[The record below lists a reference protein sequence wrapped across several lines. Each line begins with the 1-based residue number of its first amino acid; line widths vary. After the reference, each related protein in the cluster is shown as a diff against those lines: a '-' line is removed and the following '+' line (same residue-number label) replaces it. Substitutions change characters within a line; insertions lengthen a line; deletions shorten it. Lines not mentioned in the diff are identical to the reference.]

1 MKWIKYF
8 INEDKQ
14 NPKEIAD
21 KYFKDIPTDILSK
34 FVEADPTSIIKN
46 NKVKKIGSYVKFL
59 VKIYRNKSLLLE
71 DLPRAKQYLT
81 IYNNNKSNLK
91 DKDIL
96 KFNSLSDLGKAVR
109 QYLDIE
115 SGELTPFL
123 KELPENSY
131 KLLFEND
138 NWRVYKPLTEQA
150 AAVLGIGTSWCTS
163 WGKYAVEKN
172 KQSLTSQ
179 FYKYKNNLLVFV
191 DNNID
196 KSEWQLDLNTKQFND
211 KWDKNRFDNAL
222 PELLDNN
229 IDLCYVIFPYLKDLE
244 NTDNL
249 SSASKYLYLY
259 PEKIHNIVKEKISS
273 TLPIN
278 IFKKF
283 SVIWNSESSD
293 EDKSLNLLR
302 LLNISNIIKDE
313 FEDEAA
319 AFVEFYK
326 KSDHIEFKYKLLKK
340 QLRNCYQLQDYLNYC
355 NNPMWNDTLW
365 ESSDINISDI
375 ITEKELFGKGLFDD
389 LKNINL
395 EWINTYDKLKKYL
408 TEEQYKKL
416 INICYDKYMEEY
428 NSKIEDFAKSIG
440 NKVTNII
447 ENSTNYHSTY
457 SNLYINEDI
466 FLNSLL
472 ALYIYKSQRV
482 NESDVNLEDVIDY
495 IFNDNDIPSDNDSFT
510 DTVYKDFEFD
520 NTEVLHET
528 QVSAYDLIVDRKDE
542 LTELNKTDEER
553 ESEKQEELRKI
564 EELKQ
569 KTLKEFEISL
579 NKLGFKNWHLE
590 TDDYII
596 DIDKNKFNPSLDY
609 SYGSFWAK
617 VVYKNNNEIRE
628 GFVSDYYLNNV
639 IAKELDKKIITE
651 YYVFRQK
658 LWIK

>member
-1 MKWIKYF
+1 MKWLKYF
-8 INEDKQ
+8 KINEDQQ

-21 KYFKDIPTDILSK
+21 KYYKDIPTDILSK
-34 FVEADPTSIIKN
+34 FVEADPTSVIKDG
-46 NKVKKIGSYVKFL
+46 KVKKIGSYVKFL
-59 VKIYRNKSLLLE
+59 AKIYRNKSLLLE

-81 IYNNNKSNLK
+81 IYHNNKANLK

-96 KFNSLSDLGKAVR
+96 KFDSLSDLAKAVR

-123 KELPENSY
+123 KQLPENSY
-131 KLLFEND
+131 KLLFENND
-138 NWRVYKPLTEQA
+138 WRVYKPLTEQA

-163 WGKYAVEKN
+163 WGKYAVEKD

-191 DNNID
+191 NNNID
-196 KSEWQLDLNTKQFND
+196 KPEWQLHLETKQFND
-211 KWDKNRFDNAL
+211 KWDKNRFNNAL
-222 PELLDNN
+222 PELLENN
-229 IDLCYVIFPYLKDLE
+229 IDLCYAIFPYLKDLE
-244 NTDNL
+244 NFENL
-249 SSASKYLYLY
+249 SSATKYLYLY
-259 PEKIHNIVKEKISS
+259 PDTIHNIVKEKISS

-283 SVIWNSESSD
+283 SVMWNIESSD

-313 FEDEAA
+313 FEDEAS

-340 QLRNCYQLQDYLNYC
+340 QLKNYYELEGYLRYC
-355 NNPMWNDTLW
+355 NNPIWNDTFW
-365 ESSDINISDI
+365 DISNINISDI

-395 EWINTYDKLKKYL
+395 EWINTYDKLKEYL

-416 INICYDKYMEEY
+416 IKIFNDKYIEEY
-428 NSKIEDFAKSIG
+428 NSQIEDLAKSIG

-447 ENSTNYHSTY
+447 EMSDKD
-457 SNLYINEDI
+457 IQIDEDI

-472 ALYIYKSQRV
+472 SLYIYRNQRV
-482 NESDVNLEDVIDY
+482 NEPDISLEDVIDY
-495 IFNDNDIPSDNDSFT
+495 IFDDNDIPGDHDSFT
-510 DTVYKDFEFD
+510 DTVYQDFEFD
-520 NTEVLHET
+520 NTKVLYET
-528 QVSAYDLIVDRKDE
+528 QVLVYDLIVDRKDE
-542 LTELNKTDEER
+542 LTELNKTDEEK
-553 ESEKQEELRKI
+553 EAEKQEELRKT

-569 KTLKEFEISL
+569 KMLKEFDIAL
-579 NKLGFKNWHLE
+579 TNLGFKDWHIE
-590 TDDYII
+590 TDYYII
-596 DIDKNKFNPSLDY
+596 DLDKDKFTSNLDNT
-609 SYGSFWAK
+609 SGSFWAK
-617 VVYKNNNEIRE
+617 VVFKNNNNKVEE
-628 GFVSDYYLNNV
+628 GFVSLHYLNTV
-639 IAKELDKKIITE
+639 IAKELNRKIINE
-651 YYVFRQK
+651 YNVFRQR